1 MSKDWLN
8 DLRGKMEDHT
18 EDVPEGLWDDIRS
31 ELFDED
37 NHVLGVVPSDI
48 QAQVKDNSHPKFKT
62 LVLRTVSIAAVLAF
76 IFFGID
82 HLFKNSNEKKIVQ
95 KNMQSGDSKT
105 EPAIAQSSSS
115 SSSSEEINNER
126 NSYKED
132 NIFKNDHI
140 GRIFKDKMIGSMSSK
155 IIKDLLKGD
164 VVNVFNSH
172 EQQKSSDFNNQNQIL
187 SQENSAKSNND
198 DLKENEELLAINELD
213 KKPDLPKI
221 KTNKSWMVSVLTGNA
236 SSGSAG
242 QFPGYATFNGSN
254 MSISDVFHSSSTEL
268 QPLAQVLLANQ
279 DQQVE
284 AKIKHKMPVTFGV
297 SVYYNIGKRWGIGT
311 GITYTKLSSELHSG
325 SDANYIQSD
334 QTIHYV
340 GVPVQVNY
348 NVIKKAAFTGYLT
361 GGTLIEKSV
370 SGSLKTKYVVE
381 NALKDETE
389 EKLSSKPTQISV
401 NAAAGVQLNI
411 TNRLG
416 IYAEPGVG
424 YHFKDNSTLNTIYK
438 EKPLNFNLKFGLRLS
453 LD

>member
-8 DLRGKMEDHT
+8 DLRRKMEDHI
-18 EDVPEGLWDDIRS
+18 EDVPDGLWDDIRS

-37 NHVLGVVPSDI
+37 DHVLGAVPTDVKGQIKNTTPKLTKIVYRVVS
-48 QAQVKDNSHPKFKT
+48 V
-62 LVLRTVSIAAVLAF
+62 AAVLAF
-76 IFFGID
+76 VFFGIN
-82 HLFKNSNEKKIVQ
+82 HLFENSNEKKIAE
-95 KNMQSGDSKT
+95 KNVRSGDSKT
-105 EPAIAQSSSS
+105 EKMIAQ
-115 SSSSEEINNER
+115 SSSEEINNER
-126 NSYKED
+126 NSYSQD
-132 NIFKNDHI
+132 HIFKNDHI
-140 GRIFKDKMIGSMSSK
+140 GRIFKDKLIRNRSSE
-155 IIKDLLKGD
+155 IIKDLLKGS
-164 VVNVFNSH
+164 VAHIFNSD
-172 EQQKSSDFNNQNQIL
+172 EQQKSSDLNSQKQIL
-187 SQENSAKSNND
+187 SQEKSTKNNRD
-198 DLKENEELLAINELD
+198 EFKENEDLLAINELN

-242 QFPGYATFNGSN
+242 QVPGYATFNGSN

-268 QPLAQVLLANQ
+268 DPLTQVLLANQ
-279 DQQVE
+279 DQQVD
-284 AKIKHKMPVTFGV
+284 AKIKHKMPVTFGA

-311 GITYTKLSSELHSG
+311 GITYTKLSSDLHSG

-348 NVIKKAAFTGYLT
+348 NVIKKPAFTGYLT
-361 GGTLIEKSV
+361 AGTLIEKSV

-381 NALKDETE
+381 NTLKDETE

-416 IYAEPGVG
+416 IYAEPGLG

>member
-18 EDVPEGLWDDIRS
+18 EDVPDGLWDDIRS

-37 NHVLGVVPSDI
+37 EHILGGVPADVKG
-48 QAQVKDNSHPKFKT
+48 QVKDNSNPKFKT
-62 LVLRTVSIAAVLAF
+62 LALRIVSVAAVLAF
-76 IFFGID
+76 VFFGIN
-82 HLFKNSNEKKIVQ
+82 HLFENSNEKKIIE
-95 KNMQSGDSKT
+95 KNVRSGSKT
-105 EPAIAQSSSS
+105 EPAIAQSSS
-115 SSSSEEINNER
+115 EEINNSKTYSR
-126 NSYKED
+126 D
-132 NIFKNDHI
+132 HIFKNDYLES
-140 GRIFKDKMIGSMSSK
+140 IFIDKSGENFSSET
-155 IIKDLLKGD
+155 IKNLLKGD
-164 VVNVFNSH
+164 VAHVFNSD

-187 SQENSAKSNND
+187 SQENNAKSRVD
-198 DLKENEELLAINELD
+198 DLNENEELLPINELD

-242 QFPGYATFNGSN
+242 QVPGYATFNGSN

-268 QPLAQVLLANQ
+268 DPLTQVLLANQ
-279 DQQVE
+279 DQQVD
-284 AKIKHKMPVTFGV
+284 AKIKHKMPVIFGA

-311 GITYTKLSSELHSG
+311 GITYTKLSSDLHSG
-325 SDANYIQSD
+325 SDLNYIQSD

-348 NVIKKAAFTGYLT
+348 NVIKKASFTGYLT
-361 GGTLIEKSV
+361 GGTLIEKAV
-370 SGSLKTKYVVE
+370 SGSLKTKYIVE
-381 NALKDETE
+381 NILKDETE
-389 EKLSSKPTQISV
+389 EELSSKPTQISV

-416 IYAEPGVG
+416 IYAEPGLG

>member
-18 EDVPEGLWDDIRS
+18 EDVPDGLWDDIRS

-37 NHVLGVVPSDI
+37 EHILGAVPTD
-48 QAQVKDNSHPKFKT
+48 VKGQIKSNTYSKPT
-62 LVLRTVSIAAVLAF
+62 IIYRAVSVAAVLAF
-76 IFFGID
+76 VFFGIN
-82 HLFKNSNEKKIVQ
+82 HFFENSNEKKIVE
-95 KNMQSGDSKT
+95 KNVQSDSKT
-105 EPAIAQSSSS
+105 EKVTAQ
-115 SSSSEEINNER
+115 SSSEEINNGK
-126 NSYKED
+126 NY
-132 NIFKNDHI
+132 NQNHIFKNDYVES
-140 GRIFKDKMIGSMSSK
+140 IFTDKLFVNASSET
-155 IIKDLLKGD
+155 IKDLLKGEIAHIFSSD
-164 VVNVFNSH
+164 
-172 EQQKSSDFNNQNQIL
+172 EKQKSSDFNNQNQIL
-187 SQENSAKSNND
+187 SQENTVKNND
-198 DLKENEELLAINELD
+198 DDLRENEELLAINELD

-221 KTNKSWMVSVLTGNA
+221 KTNKSWMVSILTGNA

-242 QFPGYATFNGSN
+242 QVPGYATFNGSN

-268 QPLAQVLLANQ
+268 DPLTQVLLANQ
-279 DQQVE
+279 DQQVD
-284 AKIKHKMPVTFGV
+284 AKIKHKMPVTFGA

-311 GITYTKLSSELHSG
+311 GITYTKLSSDLHSG
-325 SDANYIQSD
+325 SDLNYIQSD

-348 NVIKKAAFTGYLT
+348 NVIKKSAFTGYLT
-361 GGTLIEKSV
+361 AGTLIEKSV

-381 NALKDETE
+381 NTLKDETE

-416 IYAEPGVG
+416 IYAEPGLG

>member
-37 NHVLGVVPSDI
+37 EHILGAVPTD
-48 QAQVKDNSHPKFKT
+48 VKGQIKSNTYPKLTT
-62 LVLRTVSIAAVLAF
+62 LVYRSVSVAAVLAF
-76 IFFGID
+76 VFFGIN
-82 HLFKNSNEKKIVQ
+82 HLFENSNEKKIIE
-95 KNMQSGDSKT
+95 KNVRSGDSKT
-105 EPAIAQSSSS
+105 ESVVAQ
-115 SSSSEEINNER
+115 SSSEEINNSITY
-126 NSYKED
+126 NQD
-132 NIFKNDHI
+132 HIFKNNHI
-140 GRIFKDKMIGSMSSK
+140 SK
-155 IIKDLLKGD
+155 IFTNKLIGNNSSETIRDLLKGG
-164 VVNVFNSH
+164 VSSIFSPQESH
-172 EQQKSSDFNNQNQIL
+172 EISNLNSQNPIVQ
-187 SQENSAKSNND
+187 QENGIKSTGD
-198 DLKENEELLAINELD
+198 EFRENEELLAINELD
-213 KKPDLPKI
+213 KKPNVPKI
-221 KTNKSWMVSVLTGNA
+221 ITNKSWMVNVLTGNA
-236 SSGSAG
+236 SSGSVG
-242 QFPGYATFNGSN
+242 QVPGYATFNGSN

-268 QPLAQVLLANQ
+268 DPLTQVLLANQ
-279 DQQVE
+279 DQQVD
-284 AKIKHKMPVTFGV
+284 AKIKHKMPVTFGA

-311 GITYTKLSSELHSG
+311 GITYTKLSSDLHSG

-361 GGTLIEKSV
+361 AGTLIEKSV

-381 NALKDETE
+381 NTLKDETE

-401 NAAAGVQLNI
+401 NAAAGIQLNI

-416 IYAEPGVG
+416 IYAEPGLG

>member
-18 EDVPEGLWDDIRS
+18 EDVPDGLWDDIRS
-31 ELFDED
+31 ELFDE
-37 NHVLGVVPSDI
+37 NEHILGAAPTD
-48 QAQVKDNSHPKFKT
+48 VKGQIKSNTYPKLTT
-62 LVLRTVSIAAVLAF
+62 LVYRTASVAAVLAF
-76 IFFGID
+76 VFFGIN
-82 HLFKNSNEKKIVQ
+82 HLFENSIKNKIVE
-95 KNMQSGDSKT
+95 KNVRSGNSKT
-105 EPAIAQSSSS
+105 ESVIAQ
-115 SSSSEEINNER
+115 SSSEEINNS
-126 NSYKED
+126 NSYGQD
-132 NIFKNDHI
+132 NILKNDHI
-140 GRIFKDKMIGSMSSK
+140 SKIFKDKLVGNVSSETVK
-155 IIKDLLKGD
+155 NLLNGD
-164 VVNVFNSH
+164 VAHIFNSD
-172 EQQKSSDFNNQNQIL
+172 EQQKSLDFNNQNQIS
-187 SQENSAKSNND
+187 SQENTVKNND
-198 DLKENEELLAINELD
+198 DDFSEKEELLAINELD

-242 QFPGYATFNGSN
+242 QVPGYATFNGSN

-268 QPLAQVLLANQ
+268 DPLTQVLLANQ
-279 DQQVE
+279 DQQVD
-284 AKIKHKMPVTFGV
+284 AKIKHKMPVTFCA

-311 GITYTKLSSELHSG
+311 GITYTKLSSDLHSG
-325 SDANYIQSD
+325 SDLNYIQSD

-348 NVIKKAAFTGYLT
+348 NVIKKAGFTGYLT
-361 GGTLIEKSV
+361 AGTLIEKSV

-381 NALKDETE
+381 NTLKDETE

-416 IYAEPGVG
+416 IYAEPGLG

-438 EKPLNFNLKFGLRLS
+438 EKPLNFNLKFGLRLT

>member
-37 NHVLGVVPSDI
+37 EHILGAVPAD
-48 QAQVKDNSHPKFKT
+48 VKGQIKNNTPT
-62 LVLRTVSIAAVLAF
+62 LTTIVYRTVSVAAVLAF
-76 IFFGID
+76 VFFGIN
-82 HLFKNSNEKKIVQ
+82 HLFENSNEKKIVE
-95 KNMQSGDSKT
+95 KNVRSGSKT
-105 EPAIAQSSSS
+105 ESVIAQ
-115 SSSSEEINNER
+115 SSSEEINNI
-126 NSYKED
+126 NSYNQD
-132 NIFKNDHI
+132 DIFKNDHI
-140 GRIFKDKMIGSMSSK
+140 GRIFKDKLIGNVSLET
-155 IIKDLLKGD
+155 IKDLLKGD
-164 VVNVFNSH
+164 VAHVFNSD
-172 EQQKSSDFNNQNQIL
+172 EQQKSLDFNNQNQIL
-187 SQENSAKSNND
+187 SQENTVKSND
-198 DLKENEELLAINELD
+198 DEFRENEELLAINELD

-236 SSGSAG
+236 SSGSSG
-242 QFPGYATFNGSN
+242 QVPGYATFNGSN

-268 QPLAQVLLANQ
+268 DPLTQVLLANQ
-279 DQQVE
+279 DQQVD
-284 AKIKHKMPVTFGV
+284 AKIKHKMPVTFGA
-297 SVYYNIGKRWGIGT
+297 SVYYSIGKRWGIGT
-311 GITYTKLSSELHSG
+311 GITYTKLSSDLHSG

-361 GGTLIEKSV
+361 AGTLIEKSV

-381 NALKDETE
+381 NTLKDETE

-416 IYAEPGVG
+416 IYAEPGLG

-438 EKPLNFNLKFGLRLS
+438 EKPLNFNLKFGLRLT

>member
-18 EDVPEGLWDDIRS
+18 EDVPDGLWDDIRS

-37 NHVLGVVPSDI
+37 EHILGAVPSD
-48 QAQVKDNSHPKFKT
+48 VKGQIKSNTPKLT
-62 LVLRTVSIAAVLAF
+62 TIIYRAVSVAAVLAF
-76 IFFGID
+76 VFFGIN
-82 HLFKNSNEKKIVQ
+82 HLFENSNEKKIVQ
-95 KNMQSGDSKT
+95 KNMRSGDSKT
-105 EPAIAQSSSS
+105 ESVIAQ
-115 SSSSEEINNER
+115 SSSEEINNS
-126 NSYKED
+126 NSHGQD

-140 GRIFKDKMIGSMSSK
+140 GRIVKEKLVGNKSSE

-164 VVNVFNSH
+164 VAHIFNSD
-172 EQQKSSDFNNQNQIL
+172 EQQKSSDFNNQNQIS
-187 SQENSAKSNND
+187 SQENNAKSNVD
-198 DLKENEELLAINELD
+198 DFSENEELLALNDLN
-213 KKPDLPKI
+213 KKPDVSKI

-242 QFPGYATFNGSN
+242 QVPGYATFNGSN

-268 QPLAQVLLANQ
+268 DPLTQVLLANQ
-279 DQQVE
+279 DQQVD
-284 AKIKHKMPVTFGV
+284 AKIKHKMPVTFGA

-311 GITYTKLSSELHSG
+311 GITYTKLSSDLHSG
-325 SDANYIQSD
+325 SDLNYIQSD

-340 GVPVQVNY
+340 GIPVQVNY
-348 NVIKKAAFTGYLT
+348 NVIEKAAFTGYLT
-361 GGTLIEKSV
+361 AGTLIEKSV

-381 NALKDETE
+381 NTLKDETE

-416 IYAEPGVG
+416 IYAEPGLG

-438 EKPLNFNLKFGLRLS
+438 EKPLNFNLKFGLRLT

>member
-8 DLRGKMEDHT
+8 DLRRKMEDHT
-18 EDVPEGLWDDIRS
+18 ENVPEGLWDDIRS

-37 NHVLGVVPSDI
+37 EHILGAVPTD
-48 QAQVKDNSHPKFKT
+48 VKGQIKNNAPKLNT
-62 LVLRTVSIAAVLAF
+62 IVYRAVSVAAVLAF
-76 IFFGID
+76 VFFGIN
-82 HLFKNSNEKKIVQ
+82 HFFENSNEKKIVR
-95 KNMQSGDSKT
+95 SGDSKT
-105 EPAIAQSSSS
+105 ESVIAQSSS
-115 SSSSEEINNER
+115 EETNNS
-126 NSYKED
+126 NTYNQD
-132 NIFKNDHI
+132 YIFKNDHI
-140 GRIFKDKMIGSMSSK
+140 SKIFKDKLVGNRSSET
-155 IIKDLLKGD
+155 IKDLLKGD
-164 VVNVFNSH
+164 IAHVFNAD
-172 EQQKSSDFNNQNQIL
+172 EQKKSLDFNNQNQIL
-187 SQENSAKSNND
+187 SQENNTKSNSD
-198 DLKENEELLAINELD
+198 EFRENEHLLAINELD

-242 QFPGYATFNGSN
+242 QVPGYATFNGSN

-268 QPLAQVLLANQ
+268 DPLTQVLLANQ
-279 DQQVE
+279 DQQVD

-311 GITYTKLSSELHSG
+311 GITYTKLSSDLHSG

-348 NVIKKAAFTGYLT
+348 NVIKKPAFTGYLT
-361 GGTLIEKSV
+361 AGTLIEKSV

-381 NALKDETE
+381 NAFKDETE

-401 NAAAGVQLNI
+401 NAAAGVQLNV

-416 IYAEPGVG
+416 IYAEPGLG

-438 EKPLNFNLKFGLRLS
+438 EKPLNFNLKFGLRLA

>member
-18 EDVPEGLWDDIRS
+18 EDVPDGLWDDIRS

-37 NHVLGVVPSDI
+37 EHILGAVPTGVKG
-48 QAQVKDNSHPKFKT
+48 QVKNTTPKHT
-62 LVLRTVSIAAVLAF
+62 TIVYRAVSVAAVLAF
-76 IFFGID
+76 VFFGIN
-82 HLFKNSNEKKIVQ
+82 HFFENSNEKKIVE
-95 KNMQSGDSKT
+95 KNMRSGDSKT
-105 EPAIAQSSSS
+105 ESVIAQ
-115 SSSSEEINNER
+115 SSSEEINNS
-126 NSYKED
+126 NSYGQD
-132 NIFKNDHI
+132 NILKNNHI
-140 GRIFKDKMIGSMSSK
+140 SKIFKDKLVGNKSSG
-155 IIKDLLKGD
+155 IIKGLLKGEIAHIFSSD
-164 VVNVFNSH
+164 
-172 EQQKSSDFNNQNQIL
+172 EKQKSSDFNNQNQIL
-187 SQENSAKSNND
+187 SQENTVKNND
-198 DLKENEELLAINELD
+198 DDLRENEELLAINELD

-221 KTNKSWMVSVLTGNA
+221 KTNKSWMVSLLTGNA

-242 QFPGYATFNGSN
+242 QVPGYATFNGSN

-268 QPLAQVLLANQ
+268 DPLTQVLLANQ
-279 DQQVE
+279 DQQVD
-284 AKIKHKMPVTFGV
+284 AKIKHKMPVTFGA
-297 SVYYNIGKRWGIGT
+297 SVYYNIGKRWGIGA
-311 GITYTKLSSELHSG
+311 GITYTKLSSDLHSG
-325 SDANYIQSD
+325 SDLNYIQSD

-348 NVIKKAAFTGYLT
+348 NVIKKPAFTGYLT
-361 GGTLIEKSV
+361 AGTLIEKSV

-381 NALKDETE
+381 NTLKDETE

-411 TNRLG
+411 TKRLG

>member
-8 DLRGKMEDHT
+8 GLRRKMEDHT
-18 EDVPEGLWDDIRS
+18 EDVPDGLWDDIRS

-37 NHVLGVVPSDI
+37 DHVLGAVPTD
-48 QAQVKDNSHPKFKT
+48 VKDQIKSNTYSKPT
-62 LVLRTVSIAAVLAF
+62 TIIYRAVSVAALLAF
-76 IFFGID
+76 VFFGIN
-82 HLFKNSNEKKIVQ
+82 HLFENSNEKKIVE
-95 KNMQSGDSKT
+95 KNVQSNDSKT
-105 EPAIAQSSSS
+105 KKVTAQ
-115 SSSSEEINNER
+115 SSSEEINNS
-126 NSYKED
+126 NTYNQD
-132 NIFKNDHI
+132 HIFKNDHI
-140 GRIFKDKMIGSMSSK
+140 SK
-155 IIKDLLKGD
+155 IFADKLVGNVSSETIKDLLKGD
-164 VVNVFNSH
+164 VSSIFSPQESHKISDLNSQNPIV
-172 EQQKSSDFNNQNQIL
+172 QQESNT
-187 SQENSAKSNND
+187 KSND
-198 DLKENEELLAINELD
+198 DEFRENEKLLATNELG

-242 QFPGYATFNGSN
+242 QVPGYATFNGSN

-268 QPLAQVLLANQ
+268 DPLTQVLLANQ
-279 DQQVE
+279 DQQVD
-284 AKIKHKMPVTFGV
+284 AKIKHKMPVTFGA

-311 GITYTKLSSELHSG
+311 GITYTKLSSDLHSG
-325 SDANYIQSD
+325 SDLNYIQSD

-348 NVIKKAAFTGYLT
+348 NVIKKAGFTGYLT
-361 GGTLIEKSV
+361 AGTLIEKSV

-381 NALKDETE
+381 NTLKDETE

-411 TNRLG
+411 TNKLG
-416 IYAEPGVG
+416 IYAEPGLG

>member
-18 EDVPEGLWDDIRS
+18 EDVPDGLWDDIRS

-37 NHVLGVVPSDI
+37 ERILGAVPTD
-48 QAQVKDNSHPKFKT
+48 VKGQIKNTTPKLT
-62 LVLRTVSIAAVLAF
+62 TIIYRAVSVAAILAF
-76 IFFGID
+76 VFFGIN
-82 HLFKNSNEKKIVQ
+82 HLFINSNEKKIEE
-95 KNMQSGDSKT
+95 SDDSKT
-105 EPAIAQSSSS
+105 ESVIAQSSS
-115 SSSSEEINNER
+115 EEIKNDR
-126 NSYKED
+126 NSYSQND
-132 NIFKNDHI
+132 IFKNDHI
-140 GRIFKDKMIGSMSSK
+140 GRIFKDSLVRNKSSE
-155 IIKDLLKGD
+155 IIKNLLKGD
-164 VVNVFNSH
+164 VAHVFNSD

-187 SQENSAKSNND
+187 SQENNAKSND
-198 DLKENEELLAINELD
+198 DNLKGNEELLAINELD

-242 QFPGYATFNGSN
+242 QVPGYATFNGSN

-268 QPLAQVLLANQ
+268 DPLTQVLLANQ
-279 DQQVE
+279 DQQVD
-284 AKIKHKMPVTFGV
+284 AKIKHKMPVTFGA

-311 GITYTKLSSELHSG
+311 GITYTKLSSDLHSG
-325 SDANYIQSD
+325 SDLNYIQSD

-348 NVIKKAAFTGYLT
+348 NVIKKAGFTGYLT
-361 GGTLIEKSV
+361 GGTLIEKAV
-370 SGSLKTKYVVE
+370 SGSLKTKYIVE
-381 NALKDETE
+381 NILKDETE
-389 EKLSSKPTQISV
+389 EELSSKPTQISV

-416 IYAEPGVG
+416 IYAEPGLG

>member
-18 EDVPEGLWDDIRS
+18 EDVPDGLWDDIRS

-37 NHVLGVVPSDI
+37 EHILGAAPTD
-48 QAQVKDNSHPKFKT
+48 VKGQIKSNTPKLT
-62 LVLRTVSIAAVLAF
+62 TIVYRAVSVAAVLAF
-76 IFFGID
+76 VFFGIN
-82 HLFKNSNEKKIVQ
+82 HLFENSSEQKIVR
-95 KNMQSGDSKT
+95 SGSKT
-105 EPAIAQSSSS
+105 EKLIAQ
-115 SSSSEEINNER
+115 SSSEEINYDR
-126 NSYKED
+126 NSYSQND
-132 NIFKNDHI
+132 IFKNNQID
-140 GRIFKDKMIGSMSSK
+140 RIFKDKLVGNKSSET
-155 IIKDLLKGD
+155 IKDLLKGG
-164 VVNVFNSH
+164 VAHIFNSH

-187 SQENSAKSNND
+187 SQENNAKSNVE
-198 DLKENEELLAINELD
+198 DLNENEELLALNDLN
-213 KKPDLPKI
+213 KKPDVPKI
-221 KTNKSWMVSVLTGNA
+221 KTNKFWMVSVLTGNA
-236 SSGSAG
+236 SSGSSG
-242 QFPGYATFNGSN
+242 QVPGYATFNGSN

-268 QPLAQVLLANQ
+268 EPLTQVLLANQ
-279 DQQVE
+279 NQQVD
-284 AKIKHKMPVTFGV
+284 AKIKHKMPVTFGA

-311 GITYTKLSSELHSG
+311 GVTYTKLSSDLHSG

-348 NVIKKAAFTGYLT
+348 NVIKKAGFTGYLT
-361 GGTLIEKSV
+361 AGTLIEKSV

-381 NALKDETE
+381 NTLKDEIE

-416 IYAEPGVG
+416 IYAEPGLG

>member
-31 ELFDED
+31 ELFNEDEQI
-37 NHVLGVVPSDI
+37 LGAVPTDVKG
-48 QAQVKDNSHPKFKT
+48 QVKNNTSKLT
-62 LVLRTVSIAAVLAF
+62 TIVYRVVSVAAVLAF
-76 IFFGID
+76 VFFGIN
-82 HLFKNSNEKKIVQ
+82 HLFENSNEKKIVE
-95 KNMQSGDSKT
+95 KNEQSANTQT
-105 EPAIAQSSSS
+105 EKVTTQSY
-115 SSSSEEINNER
+115 SEEINNSKTY
-126 NSYKED
+126 NQD
-132 NIFKNDHI
+132 HIFKNDHI
-140 GRIFKDKMIGSMSSK
+140 SK
-155 IIKDLLKGD
+155 IFADKLVRNVSSETIKDLLKGD
-164 VVNVFNSH
+164 VSSIFSPQESRETSDLNSQNPVV
-172 EQQKSSDFNNQNQIL
+172 QQESNT
-187 SQENSAKSNND
+187 KSND
-198 DLKENEELLAINELD
+198 DEFRENEDLLAINELD

-242 QFPGYATFNGSN
+242 QVPGYATFNGSN

-268 QPLAQVLLANQ
+268 DPLTQVLLANQ
-279 DQQVE
+279 DQQVD
-284 AKIKHKMPVTFGV
+284 AKIKHKMPVTFGA

-311 GITYTKLSSELHSG
+311 GITYTKLSSDLHSG
-325 SDANYIQSD
+325 SDLNYIQSD

-340 GVPVQVNY
+340 GIPVQVNY
-348 NVIKKAAFTGYLT
+348 NVIKKASFTGYLT
-361 GGTLIEKSV
+361 AGTLIEKSV

-381 NALKDETE
+381 NTLKDETE
-389 EKLSSKPTQISV
+389 EKLSSKPVQISV
-401 NAAAGVQLNI
+401 NSAAGVQLNI

-416 IYAEPGVG
+416 IYAEPGLG

>member
-8 DLRGKMEDHT
+8 DLRGKMENHT
-18 EDVPEGLWDDIRS
+18 EDVPDGLWDDIRS

-37 NHVLGVVPSDI
+37 EHILGAAPTD
-48 QAQVKDNSHPKFKT
+48 VKGQIKSNTYPKLTKI
-62 LVLRTVSIAAVLAF
+62 VYRAVSVAAVLAF
-76 IFFGID
+76 VFFGIN
-82 HLFKNSNEKKIVQ
+82 HLFENSSEKKIVE
-95 KNMQSGDSKT
+95 KNARSGDSKT
-105 EPAIAQSSSS
+105 EPSIAQ
-115 SSSSEEINNER
+115 SSSSEEINNDR
-126 NSYKED
+126 NSYSQH
-132 NIFKNDHI
+132 NIFKNNQID
-140 GRIFKDKMIGSMSSK
+140 RIFRDDLIGNVSSET
-155 IIKDLLKGD
+155 IKDLLKGD
-164 VVNVFNSH
+164 VAHIFNSD
-172 EQQKSSDFNNQNQIL
+172 EEQKSLDFNSQNQIS
-187 SQENSAKSNND
+187 SQENTLKNNGD
-198 DLKENEELLAINELD
+198 DFSENEELLAINELD

-242 QFPGYATFNGSN
+242 QVPGYATFNGSN

-268 QPLAQVLLANQ
+268 DPLTQVLLANQ
-279 DQQVE
+279 DQQVD
-284 AKIKHKMPVTFGV
+284 AKIKHKMPVTFGA

-311 GITYTKLSSELHSG
+311 GITYTKLSSDLHSG
-325 SDANYIQSD
+325 SDLNYIQSD

-348 NVIKKAAFTGYLT
+348 NVIKKPAFTGYLT
-361 GGTLIEKSV
+361 AGTLIEKSV

-381 NALKDETE
+381 NTLKDETE

-416 IYAEPGVG
+416 IYAEPGLG

>member
-8 DLRGKMEDHT
+8 GLRRKMEDHT
-18 EDVPEGLWDDIRS
+18 EDVPDGLWDDIRS

-37 NHVLGVVPSDI
+37 EHILGAVPTD
-48 QAQVKDNSHPKFKT
+48 VKGQIKSNTPKLT
-62 LVLRTVSIAAVLAF
+62 TIVYRTVSVAAVLAF
-76 IFFGID
+76 VFFGIN
-82 HLFKNSNEKKIVQ
+82 HFFENSNEKKIVE
-95 KNMQSGDSKT
+95 KNVRSGDSKT
-105 EPAIAQSSSS
+105 ENVIAQ
-115 SSSSEEINNER
+115 SSSEEINKS
-126 NSYKED
+126 NSYGQD
-132 NIFKNDHI
+132 NILKNHHTSK
-140 GRIFKDKMIGSMSSK
+140 IFKDKLVGNVSSE

-164 VVNVFNSH
+164 IVHVFNSDK
-172 EQQKSSDFNNQNQIL
+172 QQKSLDFNNQNQI
-187 SQENSAKSNND
+187 SYQENNTKSNDD
-198 DLKENEELLAINELD
+198 DLRENEELLAINELD

-242 QFPGYATFNGSN
+242 QVPGYATFNGSN

-268 QPLAQVLLANQ
+268 DPLTQVLLANQ
-279 DQQVE
+279 DQQVD
-284 AKIKHKMPVTFGV
+284 AKIKHKMPVTFGA

-311 GITYTKLSSELHSG
+311 GITYTKLSSDLHSG
-325 SDANYIQSD
+325 SDLNYIQSD

-348 NVIKKAAFTGYLT
+348 NVIKKAGFTGYLT
-361 GGTLIEKSV
+361 AGTLIEKSV

-381 NALKDETE
+381 NTLKDETE

-401 NAAAGVQLNI
+401 NTAAGIQLNI

-416 IYAEPGVG
+416 IYAEPGLG

>member
-31 ELFDED
+31 ELFDE
-37 NHVLGVVPSDI
+37 NEHVLGVVPAD
-48 QAQVKDNSHPKFKT
+48 VKGQIKSNTYSKPT
-62 LVLRTVSIAAVLAF
+62 TIIYRAVSAAAVLAF
-76 IFFGID
+76 VFFGIN
-82 HLFKNSNEKKIVQ
+82 HFFENSNEKKIVE
-95 KNMQSGDSKT
+95 KNVQSDSKT
-105 EPAIAQSSSS
+105 ENVIAQ
-115 SSSSEEINNER
+115 SSSEEINNGK
-126 NSYKED
+126 NYSQ
-132 NIFKNDHI
+132 NHIFKNDYVES
-140 GRIFKDKMIGSMSSK
+140 IFTDKLFVNASSET
-155 IIKDLLKGD
+155 IKDLLKGEIAHIFSSD
-164 VVNVFNSH
+164 
-172 EQQKSSDFNNQNQIL
+172 EKQKSLDFNNQNQIL
-187 SQENSAKSNND
+187 SQENTVKNND
-198 DLKENEELLAINELD
+198 DDLRENEELLAINELD
-213 KKPDLPKI
+213 KKTDLPKI

-242 QFPGYATFNGSN
+242 QVPGYATFNGSN

-268 QPLAQVLLANQ
+268 DPLTQVLLANQ
-279 DQQVE
+279 DQQVD
-284 AKIKHKMPVTFGV
+284 AKIKHKMPVTFGA

-325 SDANYIQSD
+325 SNLNYIQSD

-348 NVIKKAAFTGYLT
+348 NVIKKPAFTGYLT
-361 GGTLIEKSV
+361 AGTLIEKSV

-381 NALKDETE
+381 NTLKDETE

-411 TNRLG
+411 TKRLG